1 MFDGLL
7 KSKFF
12 SRCKSDIKQTKTRI
26 ELIKKKRNAMEK
38 YLRNDIADLL
48 KNGLDTNA
56 YGRAEGLLNELNR
69 SSCFEFVDQC
79 CVTIANNL
87 GTVDKQRECP
97 QECREAVAS
106 LMFAAARLAE
116 LPELRQLRTL
126 FSERYTNSLDFYVDK
141 QFMEKLKSSHP
152 SKEMKLQLLHDIA
165 TESGVEWSSKALE
178 NKLYHET
185 AGKKDIADAF
195 RDKLYVPFDR
205 MEGSVLKNES
215 RNRSDYVRWN
225 PRKCTGPERK
235 DGLPGYEQKCRSEDV
250 SIKDIQV
257 DAIKRNEMYNYNQPE
272 SRVQNQKEHDEKPLK
287 YGSIPPPYIKAD
299 VKKTTSEEKAEP
311 KETDDQEYPTVKP
324 KPAPKSVRRRPLKP
338 PPAQVH
344 SESDETP
351 KETNKEQ
358 AAAQGQR
365 VLKFLDEGDNNER
378 DEEEKMMDK
387 LLLHYSRKKT
397 PRGTVK
403 SGSSIKMPQDH
414 DPGHSPKATKHAPNR
429 VSSLPSEATTPTS
442 ETHKQHARAFSLQP
456 EMFNGNGHVHPKLPD
471 YDEFVARLAAL
482 RRS

>member
-7 KSKFF
+7 KSKFY
-12 SRCKSDIKQTKTRI
+12 SRCKSDIKQTRTRI
-26 ELIKKKRNAMEK
+26 ELIKKKRNAMQK

-56 YGRAEGLLNELNR
+56 YGRAEGFINELNR

-141 QFMEKLKSSHP
+141 QFMEKLKSSYP
-152 SKEMKLQLLHDIA
+152 SKEMKLQLLQDVA
-165 TESGVEWSSKALE
+165 AESGVDWSSKALE

-185 AGKKDIADAF
+185 AGKKDTADDF
-195 RDKLYVPFDR
+195 KDELYLSCDR

-215 RNRSDYVRWN
+215 RNRSNYVRWN
-225 PRKCTGPERK
+225 PGKCTGPERK
-235 DGLPGYEQKCRSEDV
+235 DGFSGYEQKYISEGV
-250 SIKDIQV
+250 PIKDIQV
-257 DAIKRNEMYNYNQPE
+257 DTIVRNETYNQPE
-272 SRVQNQKEHDEKPLK
+272 SRVPNDEKPLM
-287 YGSIPPPYIKAD
+287 YGSIPPPYIKSD
-299 VKKTTSEEKAEP
+299 VKKTTSHEKEEP
-311 KETDDQEYPTVKP
+311 KETDDQEYPTVKA
-324 KPAPKSVRRRPLKP
+324 KSAPKSVRRRPLKSP
-338 PPAQVH
+338 LAQ
-344 SESDETP
+344 ENEEKW

-358 AAAQGQR
+358 AVAQGQR
-365 VLKFLDEGDNNER
+365 ILKFLDEEGDSNEQ

-387 LLLHYSRKKT
+387 LLLHYSRKKA
-397 PRGTVK
+397 PHGTFK
-403 SGSSIKMPQDH
+403 SDSNIKRP
-414 DPGHSPKATKHAPNR
+414 PNR
-429 VSSLPSEATTPTS
+429 VSSLPGEVTSPTS
-442 ETHKQHARAFSLQP
+442 EPHKGHARAFSLQP
-456 EMFNGNGHVHPKLPD
+456 EMLNGNGHVHPKLPD
-471 YDEFVARLAAL
+471 YDDFVARLAAL
-482 RRS
+482 RGK